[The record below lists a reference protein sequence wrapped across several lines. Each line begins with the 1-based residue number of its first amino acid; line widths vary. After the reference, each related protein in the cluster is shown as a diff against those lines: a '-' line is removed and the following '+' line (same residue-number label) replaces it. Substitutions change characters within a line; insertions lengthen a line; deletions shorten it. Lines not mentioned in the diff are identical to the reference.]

1 MPRDPFEEFG
11 RHLDRHLDN
20 MPLHYP
26 EALVKLIDAMRDYL
40 RSNEMLGRELLH
52 EEAITREQ
60 FERGMKEDAPL
71 REWLKAHE
79 EHELDPSLH
88 GTIKEGGR

>member
-60 FERGMKEDAPL
+60 FEQGMREDAPL